1 MCFTIFVNSVVVLWS
16 IHIKYKMVLRSLM
29 LVTEV
34 CYSLYRTARTYTH
47 STGILTPHSHCC
59 HSYHSHYRHIFY
71 WCALALLLK
80 MRLRRFAKSLPLGLP
95 LSLCLIVLWLVS
107 AIFFSYGFP
116 IYCPHDDF
124 MCFAGLS
131 VMVRQVNTICCCA
144 VGCHT
149 HTNCHLHDQSVY
161 TTGTVQPIILFFF
174 FIIIVQ
180 YMCVSFM
187 RWASVGF
194 TEQIFYVSLPCSSA
208 AGHSNSNMSRPMTV
222 SSPFTLQNGLNI
234 AYQNYHLQ
242 Y

>member
-1 MCFTIFVNSVVVLWS
+1 
-16 IHIKYKMVLRSLM
+16 
-29 LVTEV
+29 
-34 CYSLYRTARTYTH
+34 
-47 STGILTPHSHCC
+47 
-59 HSYHSHYRHIFY
+59 
-71 WCALALLLK
+71 
-80 MRLRRFAKSLPLGLP
+80 
-95 LSLCLIVLWLVS
+95 
-107 AIFFSYGFP
+107 
-116 IYCPHDDF
+116 

-194 TEQIFYVSLPCSSA
+194 SEQIFYVSLPCSSA

-234 AYQNYHLQ
+234 AYQNYHLLGTVLSFTDQ
-242 Y
+242 ILTDIYTLFRFQSKTNETTLYICC